1 MTDTPATSPPPD
13 TPDDKRFSLF
23 DEEERVLGQTTT
35 MLDKLEDVADG
46 VRGLAQA
53 YGKSYREQRRLV
65 RLSDRMQLD
74 LQTANARLEEQA
86 EELKALNRALAEEVE
101 QRKALAQ
108 EVHRMAIT
116 DPLTGM
122 FTRRH
127 LYELAERDLMRSA
140 RHDLPLSV
148 LLIDIDHFKTIN
160 DAFGMA
166 AGDEV
171 LRGLAE
177 VCRRTFRD
185 TDVTGRL
192 GGEEFCAVLPD
203 TAVDEATALA
213 DSLRAE
219 AEAMRIPLTDGEA
232 RITLSIGV
240 IVYDADGASLDR
252 LLQRA
257 DTALYQAKAAGG
269 NTVMHLA

>member
-1 MTDTPATSPPPD
+1 MSDSSGQTDSG
-13 TPDDKRFSLF
+13 FSLF
-23 DEEERVLGQTTT
+23 DEEERVLEQTQT
-35 MLDKLEDVADG
+35 MLHKLEEVADG

-101 QRKALAQ
+101 QRKALAE

-127 LYELAERDLMRSA
+127 LYELGERELMRSA
-140 RHDLPLSV
+140 RHGLPLSV
-148 LLIDIDHFKTIN
+148 LLIDIDHLKAVN

-171 LRGLAE
+171 LRGLAA

-185 TDVTGRL
+185 ADVTGRL
-192 GGEEFCAVLPD
+192 GGEEFCGVLPD
-203 TAVDEATALA
+203 TAVEEAMTL
-213 DSLRAE
+213 AE
-219 AEAMRIPLTDGEA
+219 ALRVEAESMRIPLNDGAA
-232 RITLSIGV
+232 RVTISVGV
-240 IVYDADGASLDR
+240 IAFDGGDPSLDR

-257 DTALYQAKAAGG
+257 DTALYQAKAAGC

>member
-1 MTDTPATSPPPD
+1 MSDAPAPSGD
-13 TPDDKRFSLF
+13 SGFSLF
-23 DEEERVLGQTTT
+23 DEEERVLDQTQT
-35 MLDKLEDVADG
+35 MLHKLEEVADG

-74 LQTANARLEEQA
+74 LQTANMRLEEQA
-86 EELKALNRALAEEVE
+86 EELKALNRALADEVE
-101 QRKALAQ
+101 QRKALAE

-127 LYELAERDLMRSA
+127 LYEVGERELMRSG

-148 LLIDIDHFKTIN
+148 LLIDVDHLKAVN

-171 LRGLAE
+171 MRGLAALFS
-177 VCRRTFRD
+177 RLFRVA
-185 TDVTGRL
+185 DVTGRL

-203 TAVDEATALA
+203 TPVEEAIALA
-213 DSLRAE
+213 GRLRAE
-219 AEAMRIPLTDGEA
+219 VEEMRIPMQDAALRVTV
-232 RITLSIGV
+232 SVGV
-240 IVYDADGASLDR
+240 IAYDGGTPSLDR
-252 LLQRA
+252 LLQHA
-257 DTALYQAKAAGG
+257 DTALYQAKAAGC

>member
-1 MTDTPATSPPPD
+1 MTDAPAPTGESG
-13 TPDDKRFSLF
+13 FSLF
-23 DEEERVLGQTTT
+23 DEEERVLDQTQI
-35 MLDKLEDVADG
+35 MLHKLEEVADG

-74 LQTANARLEEQA
+74 LQTANTRLEEQA
-86 EELKALNRALAEEVE
+86 AELKALNSALAEEVE
-101 QRKALAQ
+101 QRKALAE

-127 LYELAERDLMRSA
+127 LYELGERELMRA
-140 RHDLPLSV
+140 GRHALPLS
-148 LLIDIDHFKTIN
+148 LLLVDVDHLKAVN

-171 LRGLAE
+171 MRGLSA
-177 VCRRTFRD
+177 VFRRIVREAD
-185 TDVTGRL
+185 ITGRL

-203 TAVDEATALA
+203 TPVEEALGLA
-213 DSLRAE
+213 ESLRAE
-219 AEAMRIPLTDGEA
+219 VEAMRIPVDDAAVRVTVSVGAIAFDGG
-232 RITLSIGV
+232 TPT
-240 IVYDADGASLDR
+240 LDR
-252 LLQRA
+252 LLQHA
-257 DTALYQAKAAGG
+257 DTALYQAKAAGC